1 MSAFLTL
8 DYDNVFNSLLK
19 QPPLVPKKV
28 VARGRWSRRRKIPT
42 FYGTNDLIVSVVE
55 KTKAKTHSRRAFF
68 FRETRKT
75 CEGFAAHLRGPLF
88 CLIFIRRS
96 NEIYFIQNYD

>member
-55 KTKAKTHSRRAFF
+55 KTKAKTLSRRAFF
-68 FRETRKT
+68 FAKHEKLAKVLQLIYEDH
-75 CEGFAAHLRGPLF
+75 CFA
-88 CLIFIRRS
+88 
-96 NEIYFIQNYD
+96 